1 MSTFN
6 PATFA
11 TTLATIGV
19 VIIVASL
26 LSGVLEKRAIPPVA
40 VFLLLGLVVGP
51 TGLGLLNVTLES
63 PALAIIATL
72 SLTLVLFTDAL
83 TIDGPDVV
91 RNFRLAALV
100 LGPGTLVTTAIVGL
114 AAWWLLGLSPPLAA
128 ILGAALSSTDPVMMR
143 SLLRRPGV
151 PGSARIALGV
161 ESGLN
166 DVVVLP
172 IVLVAIVWLGPAA
185 PTASAIGLVGLNV
198 FLLGPAVGALIGFV
212 AVRLLDTIRR
222 RYGVRRD
229 YESLYVVGVAFAA
242 FAAAEALHASG
253 FMAAFAAGL
262 AVALLDVELCD
273 CFHDYGEATS
283 EMFLL
288 FAFVAVGTSLIW
300 TGFDA
305 VSGPALAFA
314 LVALFARSLV
324 LWVALRGRIE
334 PEAGRYVVWF
344 GPRALSSLL
353 LVLLPIFAGV
363 SEAASLFPIAALVVL
378 LSVVIHGA
386 MVMAWHKRLG
396 DTVAAAGHGDG
407 ALVRS
412 GELITFDEYRAL
424 VQQRQPLRIL
434 DVRSA
439 ASYRGADLQAAGS
452 VRVRPDHAVEN
463 AAALALPKHDWLV
476 AYCA

>member
-1 MSTFN
+1 MSSFD

-11 TTLATIGV
+11 TTLATIGA

-26 LSGVLEKRAIPPVA
+26 LSGLMEKRTIPPVL
-40 VFLLLGLVVGP
+40 VFLLLGLAAGP
-51 TGLGLLNVTLES
+51 HGLGLLDVGLSS

-83 TIDGPDVV
+83 TIDGASI
-91 RNFRLAALV
+91 RANLRLALLV
-100 LGPGTLVTTAIVGL
+100 LGPGTLFTTALVGG

-151 PGSARIALGV
+151 PGAARVALGI

-172 IVLVAIVWLGPAA
+172 VVLVAIVLLGPEP
-185 PTASAIGLVGLNV
+185 PTAGAIGLVGLNV
-198 FLLGPAVGALIGFV
+198 FLLGPAIGALIGFV
-212 AVRLLDTIRR
+212 AVRLLESVRR
-222 RYGVRRD
+222 QVGMRRD
-229 YESLYVVGVAFAA
+229 YESLYVLGVAFAA
-242 FAAAEALHASG
+242 YAAAEAVHASG

-288 FAFVAVGTSLIW
+288 FAFVALGTSLIW
-300 TGFDA
+300 TGLE
-305 VSGPALAFA
+305 VVTLPVLVFA
-314 LVALFARSLV
+314 AVALFARSLV
-324 LWVALRGRIE
+324 LWVAVRGQLD
-334 PEAGRYVVWF
+334 ADASRYVVWF

-353 LVLLPIFAGV
+353 LVLLPMFAGV
-363 SEAASLFPIAALVVL
+363 SAASQLFPIAALVVL
-378 LSVVIHGA
+378 GSVLIHGG
-386 MVMAWHKRLG
+386 MLVLWRGNLG
-396 DTVAAAGHGDG
+396 VALPPASG
-407 ALVRS
+407 ADRELVPS
-412 GELITFDEYRAL
+412 GELITIEQYRAL
-424 VQQRQPLRIL
+424 VFQHQPVRLV

-439 ASYRGADLQAAGS
+439 TSYQEADLQAAQAA
-452 VRVRPDHAVEN
+452 RLRPDSPAES
-463 AAALALPKHDWLV
+463 AAALALPKNDWLI
-476 AYCA
+476 AYCS

>member
-1 MSTFN
+1 MTSFD

-19 VIIVASL
+19 VILAASL
-26 LSGVLEKRAIPPVA
+26 LSGVVEKRAVPPVA
-40 VFLLLGLVVGP
+40 VFLLLGLAIGP
-51 TGLGLLNVTLES
+51 MGLGLLDVGLAS

-83 TIDGPDVV
+83 TIDGKEVI
-91 RNFRLAALV
+91 RNLRLAVLV
-100 LGPGTLVTTAIVGL
+100 LGPGTLLTTTLVGF
-114 AAWWLLGLSPPLAA
+114 AAWWLLDLSPALAA
-128 ILGAALSSTDPVMMR
+128 ILGAALASTDPVMMR
-143 SLLRRPGV
+143 TLLRRPGI

-172 IVLVAIVWLGPAA
+172 IVLVAIVWLGPTP
-185 PTASAIGLVGLNV
+185 PTLATVGLVGLNV

-212 AVRLLDTIRR
+212 AVRLLVSVRQ

-242 FAAAEALHASG
+242 YAAAEALHASG

-300 TGFDA
+300 TGLEV
-305 VSGPALAFA
+305 VSAPVLAFA
-314 LVALFARSLV
+314 AVALFGRSLV
-324 LWVALRGRIE
+324 LWIALRGQIE
-334 PEAGRYVVWF
+334 PEARRYVVWF

-353 LVLLPIFAGV
+353 LVLLPFFAGV
-363 SEAASLFPIAALVVL
+363 DRAAELFPVVALVVL
-378 LSVVIHGA
+378 LSVVVHGA
-386 MVMAWHKRLG
+386 MVMVWHGRLVHAVTSGGRG
-396 DTVAAAGHGDG
+396 DR
-407 ALVRS
+407 ALVTS
-412 GELITFDEYRAL
+412 GELITMEEYRAL
-424 VQQRQPLRIL
+424 VQQQQPIRIL

-439 ASYRGADLQAAGS
+439 GSYRGADLQATGA
-452 VRVRPDHAVEN
+452 VRIPPDRAVES
-463 AAALALPKHDWLV
+463 AAEQALPKHDWLV